1 MSLTLSNMMPLGS
14 KAPSFLLPNTID
26 GLDYKFSYLKGP
38 NGTLVVFMCNHCP
51 YVVHII
57 DPLVL
62 ILHRYQTLGIS
73 SIAISSNDVSKYP
86 QDGPTLMKELAIKHA
101 FKFPYLYDAS
111 QDVAKAYDAACTPDF
126 YLFDKN
132 DMLVYR
138 GQLDGSR
145 PGNDVPIT
153 GIDLTNAMDNLLA
166 NTPIDLIQ
174 RPSAGC
180 NIKWKS

>member
-14 KAPSFLLPNTID
+14 KSPPFLLPNTID
-26 GLDYKFSYLKGP
+26 SLDYSFSDLKGS

-51 YVVHII
+51 YVVHIL
-57 DPLVL
+57 DCLVL

-73 SIAISSNDVSKYP
+73 SIAISSNDVFKYP

-132 DMLVYR
+132 DILVYR

-145 PGNDVPIT
+145 PGNDVPVT
-153 GIDLTNAMDNLLA
+153 GIDLTNAMDNLLS
-166 NTPIDLIQ
+166 NKPIDSLQ